1 MSAHVG
7 HLPLEEQIGHW
18 RLHLQRRGAIHRP
31 DVEELEAHLRDM
43 VASLRSAGLSDDEA
57 FLVAVKRIGSLDD
70 VSREFAREHSER
82 LWKQLV
88 LSDSAMPGSGPS
100 VRDGVVVFGLA
111 TAAALTVKLAN
122 ALVDAFGGRADEF
135 FARNLSLLI
144 LPYLAAYFAWT
155 RGYDRGALVRL
166 AMPFVAAAVV
176 INLVPFGEN
185 SQTLTLAGLHLP
197 IALWLVIGVAYA
209 GSRWATSSGRM
220 DFVRFSGELLIYYS
234 LIALGGGVL
243 IMFTLL
249 LFNAIG
255 VNTQWLVGRW
265 IMPCGATGAVLVAAW
280 LVEAKQSV
288 VENMAPVLTRLF
300 SPLFTIV
307 LLTFAVTMTF
317 RWSPILIQRDVLIAF
332 DGLLAVVLG
341 LVVYSASARDPEAP
355 ANLFDRLQLLLVV
368 SALVVDVIAL
378 AAVVARISEYGFT
391 PNRVA
396 ALGENLILLVN
407 LAWTAR
413 VYTSFLRG
421 RTPFVAL
428 EQWQTRYLPVF
439 AVWAAIVV
447 LVFPPAFGY
456 R

>member
-18 RLHLQRRGAIHRP
+18 RLHLQRRGAIRRP
-31 DVEELEAHLRDM
+31 DVEELETHLRDM
-43 VASLRSAGLSDDEA
+43 VASLRTAGLSDDEA
-57 FLVAVKRIGSLDD
+57 FLVAVKRIGSLDE

-88 LSDSAMPGSGPS
+88 LSDSVVPGAGSS
-100 VRDGVVVFGLA
+100 VRDGVVAFGLA
-111 TAAALTVKLAN
+111 TAAAMVVKLAMT
-122 ALVDAFGGRADEF
+122 LVELAGVSEDEF
-135 FARNLSLLI
+135 FAKNVSLLI
-144 LPYLAAYFAWT
+144 LPFLAAYFAWK
-155 RGYDRGALVRL
+155 RGVDRGTWVRL
-166 AMPFVAAAVV
+166 ALPFLAAAIV
-176 INLVPFGEN
+176 INLVPFGGN
-185 SQTLTLAGLHLP
+185 SQTLTLAGMHLP
-197 IALWLVIGVAYA
+197 IALWMVIGMAYA
-209 GSRWATSSGRM
+209 GSRWASSGGRM
-220 DFVRFSGELLIYYS
+220 DFVRFTGELLIYYA

-243 IMFTLL
+243 TGFTLL
-249 LFNAIG
+249 IFSAIG
-255 VNTQWLVGRW
+255 VDTEWLVGRW
-265 IMPCGATGAVLVAAW
+265 IVPCGATGAVLVAAW

-307 LLTFAVTMTF
+307 LLTFAITMAF
-317 RWSPILIQRDVLIAF
+317 RWSPILIERDVLIAF
-332 DGLLAVVLG
+332 DLLLVLVLG

-355 ANLFDRLQLLLVV
+355 PNLFDRLQLLLVV
-368 SALVVDVIAL
+368 SALAVDVIAL
-378 AAVVARISEYGFT
+378 AAVGARISEYGFT

-413 VYTSFLRG
+413 VYASFLRG
-421 RTPFVAL
+421 RTPFTAL

-439 AVWAAIVV
+439 SVWAAIVV
-447 LVFPPAFGY
+447 LVFPPVFGY

>member
-7 HLPLEEQIGHW
+7 PLPLEEQIGHW
-18 RLHLQRRGAIHRP
+18 RLHLQRRGAIRRP

-43 VASLRSAGLSDDEA
+43 VASLRTAGLSDDEA
-57 FLVAVKRIGSLDD
+57 FLVAVKRIGSLDE

-88 LSDSAMPGSGPS
+88 LSDSVVPGAGPS
-100 VRDGVVVFGLA
+100 TRDGIVAFGLA
-111 TAAALTVKLAN
+111 TAAALTVKLATTI
-122 ALVDAFGGRADEF
+122 VDGIDAASDEF
-135 FARNLSLLI
+135 FVKNLSLLI
-144 LPYLAAYFAWT
+144 LPYLAAYFAWK
-155 RGYDRGALVRL
+155 RGFDRGTLVRL
-166 AMPFVAAAVV
+166 AMPFLASAIV
-176 INLVPFGEN
+176 INMVPFGERA
-185 SQTLTLAGLHLP
+185 QTLTLAGLHLP
-197 IALWLVIGVAYA
+197 IALWMVIGMAYA

-220 DFVRFSGELLIYYS
+220 DFVRFSGELLIYYA

-243 IMFTLL
+243 TGFTLMI
-249 LFNAIG
+249 FNAIG

-265 IMPCGATGAVLVAAW
+265 IIPCGATGAVLVAAW

-307 LLTFAVTMTF
+307 LLTFAITMAF

-332 DGLLAVVLG
+332 DLLLALVLG

-355 ANLFDRLQLLLVV
+355 PNLFDRLQLLLVV
-368 SALVVDVIAL
+368 SALAVDVIAL
-378 AAVVARISEYGFT
+378 TAVAARISEYGFT

-396 ALGENLILLVN
+396 ALGENLILMVN

-413 VYTSFLRG
+413 VYASFLRG
-421 RTPFVAL
+421 RTPFTAL

-439 AVWAAIVV
+439 SIWAAFVV
-447 LVFPPAFGY
+447 LIFPPLFGY